1 MSTGFGFQGAGRCYP
16 IWRDFALCKNGSANP
31 GECTP
36 FFQDYITCTYGW
48 ADPENV
54 ELFKRQVALS
64 EEQEKWQKQ
73 YGKKMAAHVRTFETE
88 AAYEEWKESLGAKV
102 VETPATMDELNTFT
116 KEKLNPQ

>member
-48 ADPENV
+48 V
-54 ELFKRQVALS
+54 
-64 EEQEKWQKQ
+64 
-73 YGKKMAAHVRTFETE
+73 
-88 AAYEEWKESLGAKV
+88 
-102 VETPATMDELNTFT
+102 TPPHNAITL
-116 KEKLNPQ
+116 

>member
-48 ADPENV
+48 VTPPSQLRSNF
-54 ELFKRQVALS
+54 LSHLGRIIAL
-64 EEQEKWQKQ
+64 
-73 YGKKMAAHVRTFETE
+73 HF
-88 AAYEEWKESLGAKV
+88 AYYNAKSLASV
-102 VETPATMDELNTFT
+102 NR
-116 KEKLNPQ
+116 NN